1 LKEFEL
7 NMKHTQSKSDLYI
20 MELNFS
26 FSKKSWVSGKINQ
39 NLYKGR
45 KYEKKKKKKRVRI
58 YSEERRS
65 R

>member
-45 KYEKKKKKKRVRI
+45 KYEKKKKKK
-58 YSEERRS
+58 E
-65 R
+65 